1 MPGAV
6 RCWTGGAD
14 EESVGVRAQ
23 ANTGHGIGGGGPPVI
38 RYLVMR
44 LLGVVAVVW
53 IIGSVTF
60 ALMHAVPG
68 GPWDES
74 KGQLPAETKELIRHK
89 YGLDRPLEVQY
100 VEYWSNVI
108 RGDLGIP

>member
-1 MPGAV
+1 MRIMGAV

-60 ALMHAVPG
+60 IAAKSSTCSEMPIEIARAGCPGRPAATFTAVLSMP
-68 GPWDES
+68 
-74 KGQLPAETKELIRHK
+74 
-89 YGLDRPLEVQY
+89 
-100 VEYWSNVI
+100 
-108 RGDLGIP
+108 